1 MSGTLTELG
10 TTGHEEVLIHAF
22 SWGQLRLPVS
32 ALVVVFGSL
41 KHILFEGRVDVLR
54 HGLLESYQHGRDA
67 KPLLPVYWERYW
79 EEPMDDVRRG
89 FGVARCTMN

>member
-1 MSGTLTELG
+1 
-10 TTGHEEVLIHAF
+10 V
-22 SWGQLRLPVS
+22 
-32 ALVVVFGSL
+32 
-41 KHILFEGRVDVLR
+41 R

-79 EEPMDDVRRG
+79 EEPMDDVRRR